1 MDKQTTKF
9 WKLNFLNLVQYFRL
23 FWDKFLP
30 AKWSIPMKIEQR
42 IMSQLALT
50 WFKLFVV
57 DPLSVWV
64 KLRHPLLPNTR
75 LTQFC
80 SVMSSSVAATNGP
93 IGLHCWE
100 GHLSSCLVSNASFT
114 TVCGSSRFESLAQ
127 LRVYNWEEKSG
138 NSSSVYMYC
147 APICSIDYSVH
158 ICFETFGFWYF
169 VWT

>member
-1 MDKQTTKF
+1 MKL
-9 WKLNFLNLVQYFRL
+9 WKLIFLNLVQYFWL
-23 FWDKFLP
+23 FWYKVLP

-80 SVMSSSVAATNGP
+80 SVMSGSVAASNGP
-93 IGLHCWE
+93 IRLHCWE

-158 ICFETFGFWYF
+158 SCSETFGFWYF